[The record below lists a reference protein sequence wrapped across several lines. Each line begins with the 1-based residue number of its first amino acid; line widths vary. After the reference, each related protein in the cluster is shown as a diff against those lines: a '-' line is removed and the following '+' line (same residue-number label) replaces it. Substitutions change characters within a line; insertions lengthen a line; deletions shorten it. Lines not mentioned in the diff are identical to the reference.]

1 MLLLFRKK
9 NGAEI
14 AKWIKAQ
21 ARKIVRTQ
29 ICTTCK
35 GKVSNPWEAT
45 RDDPRGKLANQTM
58 EAVSPLSSEN
68 KNNPVSVYRL
78 ESNRE
83 RYPMS
88 ISSLHAHEIHVSR
101 YKNMRMQAHTCHIH
115 IYIHKI
121 TCKSK
126 NKRVCEKLFSCW
138 EAGPTVKDICCTI
151 WRSDPSTHVS

>member
-1 MLLLFRKK
+1 M
-9 NGAEI
+9 
-14 AKWIKAQ
+14 AKRIKAQ

-29 ICTTCK
+29 IYTTCK
-35 GKVSNPWEAT
+35 GKASNPWEAT
-45 RDDPRGKLANQTM
+45 RDDPRGKLASQTM
-58 EAVSPLSSEN
+58 EAASPLSSEN

-88 ISSLHAHEIHVSR
+88 ISSLHAHE
-101 YKNMRMQAHTCHIH
+101 NMCLDTKTCTRKHTHAIY

-121 TCKSK
+121 ICKFK
-126 NKRVCEKLFSCW
+126 NKRVCENLFSCW

-151 WRSDPSTHVS
+151 WRSGVSDPSIHIS

>member
-1 MLLLFRKK
+1 MLLLFRKI

-45 RDDPRGKLANQTM
+45 RDDPRGKLASQTM
-58 EAVSPLSSEN
+58 EAVNPLSSEN

-101 YKNMRMQAHTCHIH
+101 YKNMRTQAHTGHIH
-115 IYIHKI
+115 IHTQNYLQI
-121 TCKSK
+121 
-126 NKRVCEKLFSCW
+126 
-138 EAGPTVKDICCTI
+138 
-151 WRSDPSTHVS
+151 